1 MASQTK
7 NSACQA
13 WDKAEKLSWLQNAK
27 AFNVIVFS
35 FTKYVASLV
44 TTIYQAS
51 YWSCFLRSG
60 NEFEQSSYLH
70 WLTLR
75 TLDTHPHAGGCDYT
89 QLRRVNWTWREHI
102 LVLLPSAQV
111 SVLQAFFF
119 NSFLNAQEVA
129 KNNRVP
135 CTLHP
140 ASPNGDVLYSYS
152 SISRPGNCH

>member
-44 TTIYQAS
+44 TTIDQAS

-60 NEFEQSSYLH
+60 NEFEQSPYLH
-70 WLTLR
+70 WLTLQ
-75 TLDTHPHAGGCDYT
+75 TLDTHPHTRGLSYT
-89 QLRRVNWTWREHI
+89 PPRRVNWTGI
-102 LVLLPSAQV
+102 ITLLLKSV
-111 SVLQAFFF
+111 SSKPFFFF

-140 ASPNGDVLYSYS
+140 ASPNGDILFSYS
-152 SISRPGNCH
+152 TISRPGNCH